1 MRYFIS
7 LYTSSLHGYSHF
19 TAQLL
24 IEQGDDALRAAV
36 RLLPIVFTLVFGVV
50 AGGITLTKVGYY
62 SPFYILGTCLGLIG
76 SALMHTI
83 TLDTS
88 AAKLYGFSI
97 LIGFGGGLYS
107 QAGYSIAQAK
117 VPKDQIAGATGFI
130 ALGQMVAPT
139 IALSIAGTVF
149 IDTATSGLLEL
160 LPGTPVE
167 VIKNAIS
174 GTASSLLSQQDAA
187 TQRAALEVIVGAI
200 AKVFI
205 LGISAC
211 AVGVVAS
218 FGLKFEK
225 VVSE

>member
-1 MRYFIS
+1 
-7 LYTSSLHGYSHF
+7 
-19 TAQLL
+19 
-24 IEQGDDALRAAV
+24 
-36 RLLPIVFTLVFGVV
+36 
-50 AGGITLTKVGYY
+50 
-62 SPFYILGTCLGLIG
+62 
-76 SALMHTI
+76 
-83 TLDTS
+83 
-88 AAKLYGFSI
+88 
-97 LIGFGGGLYS
+97 
-107 QAGYSIAQAK
+107 
-117 VPKDQIAGATGFI
+117 
-130 ALGQMVAPT
+130 MVAPT

-149 IDTATSGLLEL
+149 INTATSGLLEL